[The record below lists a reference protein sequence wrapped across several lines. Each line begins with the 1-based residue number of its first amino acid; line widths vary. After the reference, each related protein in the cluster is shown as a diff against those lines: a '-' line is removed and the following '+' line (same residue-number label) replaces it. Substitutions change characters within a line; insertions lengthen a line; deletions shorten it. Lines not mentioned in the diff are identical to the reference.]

1 MTAGLPDPTEVQSLV
16 QRALGLPWLEP
27 ERGRL
32 LRLVQ
37 DYARS
42 MERPEAALV
51 LAVVGAT
58 GAGKSTLVN
67 ALAGESVAQE
77 GVDRPTSR
85 AAVVYAPEDAVLEG
99 FDPGAGKVVRYQ
111 PKASA
116 PASGQVFI
124 DTPDTNSVQ
133 PEHRELARSLLER
146 ADVAVAVMHRGS
158 VAEAG
163 ADAFGWYRTTLP
175 ARGSNPSS
183 SASWGA

>member
-1 MTAGLPDPTEVQSLV
+1 MTAGLPDPAEVQSLV

-42 MERPEAALV
+42 VERPEAALV

-99 FDPGAGKVVRYQ
+99 FDPRAGKVV
-111 PKASA
+111 
-116 PASGQVFI
+116 
-124 DTPDTNSVQ
+124 
-133 PEHRELARSLLER
+133 
-146 ADVAVAVMHRGS
+146 
-158 VAEAG
+158 
-163 ADAFGWYRTTLP
+163 
-175 ARGSNPSS
+175 
-183 SASWGA
+183 